1 MEIGSTT
8 VHKVGAVRAGHKQEE
23 KHGEVGAMQ
32 CTVRELRYVNFH
44 QGTATVLDSTAVH
57 SVGAM
62 MPSKRLVRGS
72 TVAHKVGTVMTP

>member
-1 MEIGSTT
+1 M
-8 VHKVGAVRAGHKQEE
+8 
-23 KHGEVGAMQ
+23 
-32 CTVRELRYVNFH
+32 CTVCELRYVNFH